1 MFEDILEAIKSHDT
15 IIIHRHFNPDG
26 DAIGSQVGLKNLI
39 SDNYPEKKVYAVG
52 DLAGRYSFIEGSA
65 IDNIPDSYYKDAL
78 CFVLDSGTS
87 SLVSD
92 LRYKYCDLSVRFDHH
107 KFVEKFCDIEFVD
120 DTFESCAGVIAYFAK
135 TTGLKLGSKSA
146 KALFTG
152 MVTDSGRFRYGS
164 CTSRTFSLASFLTE
178 QKFTTADIYSNLYVD
193 DLKMVKLRA
202 TFTLKAKFTEQNVGY
217 IYTDYEEFK
226 TYGVSSFTV
235 SRGMVNVMAEIRGVD
250 IWVNFTETEDA
261 VLCELRSS
269 KYDINKIAVKY
280 GGGGHLLAS
289 GATLKNKDEALS
301 MLKDLDDLVKS
312 GKVIT
317 EEGENE

>member
-1 MFEDILEAIKSHDT
+1 MFKDVLDAINSHDT

-26 DAIGSQVGLKNLI
+26 DAIGSQIGLKNLL
-39 SDNYPEKKVYAVG
+39 SENYPDKKIYACG
-52 DLAGRYSFIEGSA
+52 DAAGRYSFVEGSSP
-65 IDNIPDSYYKDAL
+65 DDIPDERYSKAL
-78 CFVLDSGTS
+78 CFVLDSATP

-92 LRYKYCDLSVRFDHH
+92 ERYKTADLTIRFDHH
-107 KFVEKFCDIEFVD
+107 KFVEKFCDIEIVD
-120 DTFESCAGVIAYFAK
+120 DTFESCAGLIAYFAK
-135 TTGLKLGSKSA
+135 TTGLKLSAKSA
-146 KALFTG
+146 KPLFTG

-164 CTSRTFSLASFLTE
+164 CSSRTFALASYLTE

-193 DLKMVKLRA
+193 DLAMVRLRA
-202 TFTLKAKFTEQNVGY
+202 TFLLKSKFTDQNVGY

-226 TYGVSSFTV
+226 TYGVNSFTI

-289 GATLKNKDEALS
+289 GATLKNKDEAFN
-301 MLKDLDDLVKS
+301 MLNDLDDLIKS
-312 GKVIT
+312 GKTIT
-317 EEGENE
+317 AEE